1 MATGI
6 LHTDLNLIS
15 FQTGYGVPVH
25 PAVIGSLFVDV
36 TNAELYQNKDG
47 VFDWEII
54 GSGSGG
60 TGSISGFTT
69 FNTGGGSVSANGPNE
84 TLNFSG
90 VNVNILSDDITKTI
104 TISAATGGG
113 GVSPSA
119 NTYVNSFSYNNNNK
133 LTITRNDAVSFD
145 VNLNIF
151 SGITIN
157 GDLNVTG
164 DTSLNSVSANTIQST
179 TISASTVTAGVFYGD
194 GSGLSGVST
203 SDTFVTGFTYDNA
216 NNFTI
221 SRNDGNSLIINVD
234 TFTGITVNGD
244 LIVTGNT
251 NLNTLTAVS
260 ISANTMSANTF
271 VGGVFI
277 GDGSQLSGIS
287 GGTDNYVSG
296 GTYNSGTTS
305 IDFFGT
311 NTATTFSV
319 DVSEITTLKIVDIDR
334 FAPEVS
340 YIGYGLDSACK
351 IQKVIT
357 SGGTYLALWA
367 NGDDVTLDKLW
378 VNRYTYIYS

>member
-104 TISAATGGG
+104 TISAATGG

-305 IDFFGT
+305 IDFL
-311 NTATTFSV
+311 V
-319 DVSEITTLKIVDIDR
+319 L
-334 FAPEVS
+334 
-340 YIGYGLDSACK
+340 
-351 IQKVIT
+351 IQQLHLV
-357 SGGTYLALWA
+357 LM
-367 NGDDVTLDKLW
+367 
-378 VNRYTYIYS
+378 